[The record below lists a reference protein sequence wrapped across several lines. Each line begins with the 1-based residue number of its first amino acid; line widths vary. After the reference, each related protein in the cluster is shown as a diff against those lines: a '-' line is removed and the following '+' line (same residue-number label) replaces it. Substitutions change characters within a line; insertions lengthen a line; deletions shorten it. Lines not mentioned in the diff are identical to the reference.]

1 MKDADLIRQLIRLRT
16 RDPVPEETLRLMGA
30 AQLHARPEALVLAIV
45 RGYYEFKSNGYA
57 DADIYREIEGRRAA
71 VYGEEPLPADLNLDS
86 YTSYR
91 LRLEHPREA
100 ALHDPAFAIQAV
112 HRVREFLEG
121 RFGPAGM
128 PVTFRTMPWMN
139 SAILAYAA
147 LVGIGQ
153 GILPASELSRG
164 RVAADDIALL
174 QLLIA
179 VAIAIV
185 AAAIGFVGKA
195 VWGRPLLLASLG
207 VQFLIHVSLYIYQ
220 ADPRGAFG
228 AVDASIV
235 AFMVAHLGVL
245 SGFAVYAY
253 RAGRPGPAPA

>member
-16 RDPVPEETLRLMGA
+16 RDPVPEEALRHMGA

-71 VYGEEPLPADLNLDS
+71 AYGEEPLPADLNLDS

-112 HRVREFLEG
+112 HLVREFLEG
-121 RFGPAGM
+121 RFGPEGM
-128 PVTFRTMPWMN
+128 PVTFRTMPWVN
-139 SAILAYAA
+139 NAILAYGA

-153 GILPASELSRG
+153 GVAPGAQLVSG
-164 RVAADDIALL
+164 RVASDEIAVL
-174 QLLIA
+174 QLFIA
-179 VAIAIV
+179 VAV
-185 AAAIGFVGKA
+185 AVVAGAIGFVGKA

-207 VQFLIHVSLYIYQ
+207 VQFLIHVSLYVYQ
-220 ADPRGAFG
+220 ANPDGNFDAIGA
-228 AVDASIV
+228 AIL